1 MIPSARP
8 THTLSIAFMSPG
20 EGDHWLNRLT
30 ARVSRHPLCHAEIH
44 FETTNQCFSIVSGEL
59 ASIRAKSLG
68 NPNYR
73 IVSLCVTAS
82 EYNACLSFCQ
92 TAANW
97 ELSFDEL
104 GMWRSYCGC
113 GCCEPNSRQAGKTFC
128 SKIVTEALQFAGLHE
143 VQHLNPAI
151 TTPSRLY
158 EAIHKSQRIVCA
170 SVPYK
175 RGVLART
182 AFVNPPEHVRGL
194 MR

>member
-1 MIPSARP
+1 MTPNARA

-20 EGDHWLNRLT
+20 EDDPWLNRLT

-44 FETTNQCFSIVSGEL
+44 FETNNKCFSIVSGEL
-59 ASIRAKSLG
+59 AGMRAKSLG

-92 TAANW
+92 TAGTW
-97 ELSFDEL
+97 ELSFDEH
-104 GMWRSYCGC
+104 GMWRSYYGC
-113 GCCEPNSRQAGKTFC
+113 GCCEPSSRQAGRTFC
-128 SKIVTEALQFAGLHE
+128 SKIVTEALQYAGLRE
-143 VQHLNPAI
+143 VEHLNPAI

-158 EAIHKSQRIVCA
+158 DAIHQSPRVVCA

-175 RGVLART
+175 RGMLAQT
-182 AFVNPPEHVRGL
+182 ASVRPVEHARGS
-194 MR
+194 MS